1 VEASARR
8 DPAAAARAVRRA
20 GRSPDVGL
28 ILGSGLGDLA
38 ERVEDAART
47 PYSEMPGMARPGVLG
62 HAGELVLGRLG
73 GQSVAVLRGRVHFYE
88 GHDAAT
94 VAFPVR
100 VLRELGCQTLLVTNA
115 AGGLNPAY
123 SVGDLMAIEDH
134 IFLPGL
140 AGLSPLVGAPGE
152 RFVSMVD
159 AYDPSLV
166 ELALVCAEK
175 IGLALRRGVYAMV
188 VGPSFETAAELRLL
202 SIVGADAVG
211 MSTAPEVVVA
221 RQLGMRVLG
230 LSCITNM
237 ALPDARKPV
246 DHQEVLETGQRVKSR
261 FASLI
266 TAVLEAL

>member
-1 VEASARR
+1 VEARAAR
-8 DPAAAARAVRRA
+8 DPGAAAGAARRA
-20 GRSPDVGL
+20 GAPPRVGL

-38 ERVEDAART
+38 ERVEGAART
-47 PYSEMPGMARPGVLG
+47 PYAEMPGMPRPGVLG
-62 HAGELVLGRLG
+62 HAGELVVGQLG
-73 GQSVAVLRGRVHFYE
+73 GRSVAALRGRVHLYE

-100 VLRELGCQTLLVTNA
+100 VLHSLGCQTLIVTNA
-115 AGGLNPAY
+115 AGGLNPTFA
-123 SVGDLMAIEDH
+123 VGDLMAIEDH

-159 AYDPSLV
+159 AYDRRLI
-166 ELALVCAEK
+166 ELAVGCGERL
-175 IGLALRRGVYAMV
+175 GLALRRGVYAMV
-188 VGPSFETAAELRLL
+188 AGPSFETPAELRLL
-202 SIVGADAVG
+202 TVVGADAVG

-237 ALPDARKPV
+237 ALPEARKPV
-246 DHQEVLETGQRVKSR
+246 DHREVLETGQRVKGE
-261 FASLI
+261 FARLI
-266 TAVLEAL
+266 TSVLEAL

>member
-1 VEASARR
+1 VESAAAR
-8 DPAAAARAVRRA
+8 DPSAAARAA
-20 GRSPDVGL
+20 GRAAEAPSVGL
-28 ILGSGLGDLA
+28 ILGSGLGELA
-38 ERVEDAART
+38 ERVEGAART
-47 PYSEMPGMARPGVLG
+47 PYAEMPGMPRPGVLG
-62 HAGELVLGRLG
+62 HAGELVIGRLG
-73 GQSVAVLRGRVHFYE
+73 GRAVAALRGRVHLYE

-100 VLRELGCQTLLVTNA
+100 VLRELGCQTLIVTNA
-115 AGGLNPAY
+115 AGGLNPGFA
-123 SVGDLMAIEDH
+123 VGDLMAIDDH

-159 AYDPSLV
+159 AYDPALV
-166 ELALVCAEK
+166 DLALGCAER

-188 VGPSFETAAELRLL
+188 AGPSFETPAELRLL
-202 SIVGADAVG
+202 TVVGADAVG

-237 ALPDARKPV
+237 ALPDAREPV
-246 DHQEVLETGQRVKSR
+246 DHREVLETGERVKGR